1 MARGRK
7 KGSKNK
13 SILKNEAIEIKQDI
27 LFNNPKEIKKYI
39 RALKKLKKVC
49 GVGSPERKDFNKQIK
64 DLKNKLIDQTKP
76 EPEKEELIAEILKVD
91 ILLGKLDIDL
101 KKFTI
106 KELQKHLDLI
116 TKKQGHKY
124 CLE

>member
-1 MARGRK
+1 MVRK

-13 SILKNEAIEIKQDI
+13 STLKNEAIEIKQDI
-27 LFNNPKEIKKYI
+27 LFNNPKEIKKHI

-49 GVGSPERKDFNKQIK
+49 GVGSPERNDFNKQIK
-64 DLKNKLIDQTKP
+64 DLKNKLIDHTIP
-76 EPEKEELIAEILKVD
+76 EPEKDKLIAEILKVD

-101 KKFTI
+101 KKFTV

>member
-1 MARGRK
+1 MARK

-13 SILKNEAIEIKQDI
+13 YKLSDEALEIKKGNTLI
-27 LFNNPKEIKKYI
+27 TNPKELKKEI
-39 RALKKLKKVC
+39 RALRKLKLQC
-49 GVGSPERKDFNKQIK
+49 RAGTPERIELEHRIKALKKQRT
-64 DLKNKLIDQTKP
+64 DLTTP
-76 EPEKEELIAEILKVD
+76 EPEKDKLIAEILKVD

-101 KKFTI
+101 KKFTV